1 MKNVTGLQL
10 GMALLGAV
18 FSVPDGALAADYPVR
33 PLRIVVPYTPGG
45 AVDIMSRAV
54 AEKLTGALG
63 QPVVMENRPGAGA
76 SLGAEIVAKAAPDGY
91 TLLVCTVGAMT
102 INAGLYKDLRYNP
115 LRDFEGV
122 SLMANHA
129 LVMIVNS
136 ALPAKT
142 PQELVALA
150 KAKPGTV
157 SGGHP
162 GNGTSAHLALAFL
175 NKSTGANI
183 TPVPYRAST
192 QVTAAAASGELQ
204 MAFIDIL
211 PVLPLARSGAVRI
224 LAIVGPERTA
234 IAPELPTFE
243 ESGLKG
249 FDFVTWS
256 GFFAPAG
263 TPKEAIA
270 RLNQEIRKILAD
282 PEMKKRA
289 QFLGAEALSS
299 TAEEPIARV
308 RREMGM
314 WTTLVRDAGA
324 KVD

>member
-1 MKNVTGLQL
+1 MKNKPTTRLVI
-10 GMALLGAV
+10 AALGA
-18 FSVPDGALAADYPVR
+18 ALAWANPTIAADYPTK
-33 PLRIVVPYTPGG
+33 PIKIIVPYTPGG
-45 AVDIMSRAV
+45 AVDIMSRTV
-54 AEKLTGALG
+54 GDKLSGALG

-76 SLGAEIVAKAAPDGY
+76 AVGTEFVAKSPADGY

-102 INAGLYKDLRYNP
+102 INTALYKDLRYNP
-115 LRDFEGV
+115 LKDFEGI

-129 LVMIVNS
+129 LVMIANS
-136 ALPAKT
+136 QLGVKT
-142 PQELVALA
+142 AMELVNLA
-150 KAKPGTV
+150 KAKPGSV
-157 SGGHP
+157 SGGYP
-162 GNGTSAHLALAFL
+162 GNGTTAHVALAFL
-175 NKSTGANI
+175 NRATGAGI

-192 QVTAAAASGELQ
+192 QVTTADATGELQ

-211 PVLPLARSGAVRI
+211 PVLPFARSGAVRV
-224 LAIVGPERTA
+224 LAIVGPDRTA
-234 IAPELPTFE
+234 IAPEVPTFD

-263 TPKEAIA
+263 TPKDAIA

-289 QFLGAEALSS
+289 ISLGAEAVSS
-299 TAEEPIARV
+299 APDEPMARV
-308 RREMGM
+308 RREIGM
-314 WTTLVRDAGA
+314 WVSLVRDAGA

>member
-1 MKNVTGLQL
+1 MSIAGL
-10 GMALLGAV
+10 GFVIALLGVVLAAQNGAV
-18 FSVPDGALAADYPVR
+18 AADYPVR
-33 PLRIVVPYTPGG
+33 PVRIIVPYTPGG

-54 AEKLTGALG
+54 GEKLAGALG

-76 SLGAEIVAKAAPDGY
+76 SLGAEIVAKSAPDGY

-102 INAGLYKDLRYNP
+102 INAALYKDLRYNP

-136 ALPAKT
+136 QLGPKT
-142 PQELVALA
+142 PVELVALA
-150 KAKPGTV
+150 RAKPGAI

-162 GNGTSAHLALAFL
+162 GNGTSAHLALSFL
-175 NKSTGANI
+175 NKSTGANV

-211 PVLPLARSGAVRI
+211 PVLPFAKSGAVRI
-224 LAIVGPERTA
+224 IGIVGPDRTA
-234 IAPELPTFE
+234 IAPDVPTLDE
-243 ESGLKG
+243 GGLKG

-263 TPKEAIA
+263 TPREVIA
-270 RLNQEIRKILAD
+270 RLNQEIRKVLAD

-289 QFLGAEALSS
+289 LFLGAEAASS
-299 TAEEPIARV
+299 TAEELTARV

-314 WTTLVRDAGA
+314 WASLVRDAGA